1 MKQPQDF
8 DRRILLVVTGMSP
21 QVVTETLW
29 SLAARKDADTF
40 VPTEIQVVTTAEGA
54 DRARLQLL
62 SEKPGYFH
70 QLVRDYNL
78 PPIRFS
84 DDQIHVI
91 RDAQGVPLSDIRSP
105 ADNEAAADYIT
116 GLVRALTAE
125 DDSALHVSIA
135 GGRKTMGYY
144 LGYALSLYGR
154 AQDRLS
160 HVLVSA
166 GYENSPDFFYPT
178 PQEHIIYVGPDNQKR
193 PLDCAKAVVD
203 MASIPF
209 VRLRQELAPALLHG
223 EGGFTNAVAA
233 TNRALAEPELII
245 DRAQQ
250 KIYADGREIPLGSRY
265 YTLYWW
271 IAESAL
277 DEDGGFVDLGSME
290 GKAAYLRYYR
300 RVEEEMFS
308 ATDILEVEKTLNGYE
323 FGREQAEFFAVWI
336 SRCKT
341 EFEAVLGKKAAKRYQ
356 IRKFGRRAIN
366 YLYGLEL
373 ETDQIVVR

>member
-1 MKQPQDF
+1 MKQPQHF

-29 SLAARKDADTF
+29 SLAARKNADTF
-40 VPTEIQVVTTAEGA
+40 VPTEIHVVTTAEGA
-54 DRARLQLL
+54 DHARLQLL

-70 QLVRDYNL
+70 QFCRDYAL
-78 PPIRFS
+78 PHIDFS

-91 RDAQGVPLSDIRSP
+91 CDPQGEPLSDIRSP

-116 GLVRALTAE
+116 GLVRTLTEA

-178 PQEHIIYVGPDNQKR
+178 PREHIIYVGPDNQKR

-223 EGGFTNAVAA
+223 EGSFTNAVAA
-233 TNRALAEPELII
+233 TNRALAEPQLII
-245 DRAQQ
+245 DREQQ
-250 KIYADGREIPLGSRY
+250 KIYADGREIPLSSRY

-277 DEDGGFVDLGSME
+277 RGEASVDLGSTD
-290 GKAAYLRYYR
+290 GRATFLQYYR
-300 RVEEEMFS
+300 QVVAVAS
-308 ATDILEVEKTLNGYE
+308 ADFEEVETALNGCD
-323 FGREQAEFFAVWI
+323 GGGDQARYFAVWI
-336 SRCKT
+336 SRCKDA
-341 EFEAVLGKKAAKRYQ
+341 FEAVLGRKAAKRYQ
-356 IRKFGRRAIN
+356 LRKFGRRAID
-366 YLYGLEL
+366 YLYGFEL
-373 ETDQIVVR
+373 EADQIVVR

>member
-29 SLAARKDADTF
+29 SLAARKDADIF

-70 QLVRDYNL
+70 QLIRDYNL

-91 RDAQGVPLSDIRSP
+91 LDAQGVPLSDIRSP

-178 PQEHIIYVGPDNQKR
+178 PHEHIIYVGPDNQKR

-277 DEDGGFVDLGSME
+277 RGEASIDLGSSD
-290 GKAAYLRYYR
+290 GVTDFIQHYKRI
-300 RVEEEMFS
+300 VSKDS
-308 ATDILEVEKTLNGYE
+308 ADFEEVETAL
-323 FGREQAEFFAVWI
+323 GRCDGGEAQAKYFSVWI

-356 IRKFGRRAIN
+356 IRKFGRRAID
-366 YLYGLEL
+366 YLYGFEL
-373 ETDQIVVR
+373 EAEQIVVR

>member
-29 SLAARKDADTF
+29 SLVARKDADTF
-40 VPTEIQVVTTAEGA
+40 VPTEIQVVTTSEGA

-91 RDAQGVPLSDIRSP
+91 RDPQGVPLSDIRSP
-105 ADNEAAADYIT
+105 GDNEAAADYIT
-116 GLVRALTAE
+116 DLVRTLTAG
-125 DDSALHVSIA
+125 DDDALHVSIA

-178 PQEHIIYVGPDNQKR
+178 PFEHIIYVGPENQKR

-277 DEDGGFVDLGSME
+277 RGEASIDLGSSDGVTDFMQHY
-290 GKAAYLRYYR
+290 KRI
-300 RVEEEMFS
+300 VSKDS
-308 ATDILEVEKTLNGYE
+308 ADFEEVETAL
-323 FGREQAEFFAVWI
+323 GRCDGGEAQAKYFSVWI

-356 IRKFGRRAIN
+356 IRKFGRRAID
-366 YLYGLEL
+366 YLYGFEL
-373 ETDQIVVR
+373 ESDQIVVR